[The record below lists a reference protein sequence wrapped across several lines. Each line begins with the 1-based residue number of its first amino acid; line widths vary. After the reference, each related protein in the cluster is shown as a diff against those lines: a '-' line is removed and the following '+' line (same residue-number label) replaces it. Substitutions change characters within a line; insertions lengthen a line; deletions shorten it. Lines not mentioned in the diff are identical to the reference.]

1 MNKKLVLSLML
12 ATGLAF
18 AQSGSSSGSQ
28 SSSTP
33 STQPSQ
39 QTPSQQPS
47 TSSSDQSSQTSTS
60 SSNSQDTV
68 VRGCLKQS
76 GGNWMLSSN
85 GQNITL
91 NGDDSTLKP
100 HDGHQVEV
108 HGTRGSDLVAD
119 REIGEHDFRYVQHEP
134 GFVWNAGRNQRSSGR
149 RQFGEPEQCVLHQ
162 SEFQLHA
169 QFRHEQPECGSGSE
183 QLCKFSEQRQL
194 YSKRRSSEFKRE
206 QSERGRPNSDTEQ
219 QHELSNF

>member
-47 TSSSDQSSQTSTS
+47 TSSTDQSSQTSTV
-60 SSNSQDTV
+60 SSNSQDKV
-68 VRGCLKQS
+68 LRGCLKQS
-76 GGNWMLSSN
+76 GGNWVLSSN

-108 HGTRGSDLVAD
+108 QGTRGSD
-119 REIGEHDFRYVQHEP
+119 G
-134 GFVWNAGRNQRSSGR
+134 SSLT
-149 RQFGEPEQCVLHQ
+149 VK
-162 SEFQLHA
+162 
-169 QFRHEQPECGSGSE
+169 SG
-183 QLCKFSEQRQL
+183 
-194 YSKRRSSEFKRE
+194 
-206 QSERGRPNSDTEQ
+206 NMISDTCSTSQ
-219 QHELSNF
+219 APSGMPAPNPATPPTPPSP